1 MTQQLWQNQEG
12 SKMTKR
18 VIVIG
23 VNTSIAYLLARYFE
37 DFEVEKAKEKEYGLD
52 KLCKVF
58 EIHEYEVPKL
68 QEFTGLNKKRGKG
81 KTKRWNK

>member
-1 MTQQLWQNQEG
+1 MTRRL
-12 SKMTKR
+12 M
-18 VIVIG
+18 VVG
-23 VNTSIAYLLARYFE
+23 VNTSIAYLMARYFE

-58 EIHEYEVPKL
+58 EIHEYEEPKL

-81 KTKRWNK
+81 KTKRWDK

>member
-1 MTQQLWQNQEG
+1 
-12 SKMTKR
+12 MTKR
-18 VIVIG
+18 IMIMGITADLAAIV
-23 VNTSIAYLLARYFE
+23 SKCME
-37 DFEVEKAKEKEYGLD
+37 DYDVEEAKEKEYGLD

-58 EIHEYEVPKL
+58 EIHEYEEPKL